1 MSELNK
7 ITKEELTEVQ
17 DQQKQ
22 INELLSK
29 IGVLESQK
37 HSALHSIATVN
48 EAIEKTKKKL
58 EEKYGAVNID
68 LTDGTYTEIEK
79 ED

>member
-29 IGVLESQK
+29 IGVF
-37 HSALHSIATVN
+37 
-48 EAIEKTKKKL
+48 
-58 EEKYGAVNID
+58 
-68 LTDGTYTEIEK
+68 
-79 ED
+79 

>member
-22 INELLSK
+22 I
-29 IGVLESQK
+29 V
-37 HSALHSIATVN
+37 
-48 EAIEKTKKKL
+48 KL
-58 EEKYGAVNID
+58 VF
-68 LTDGTYTEIEK
+68 
-79 ED
+79 